1 MYDSMD
7 LIDTYW
13 VIHLGL
19 CYIVKFLRISRLRKI
34 FHRGEAPF
42 LLSKFWYTLLGTFE
56 TQIVLIIRKDLLN
69 SHARYSGSLGILAR
83 AVGSWEKCQLWKVWV
98 WGPWPVGFPGFNFSS
113 LSPNWH
119 FLQFFSC
126 YWEFEFPNSWGP
138 TTDTPS
144 GAYSAIVGTRRIFSI
159 YFL

>member
-56 TQIVLIIRKDLLN
+56 TQIVLIISKDLLN

-83 AVGSWEKCQLWKVWV
+83 AMGSWEKCQLWKCQFGEV
-98 WGPWPVGFPGFNFSS
+98 PVGESAS
-113 LSPNWH
+113 LGILTCRIS
-119 FLQFFSC
+119 LVQFFEPVPQLALFAIFLC
-126 YWEFEFPNSWGP
+126 QWEFEFPNYRY
-138 TTDTPS
+138 TL
-144 GAYSAIVGTRRIFSI
+144 RR
-159 YFL
+159 L